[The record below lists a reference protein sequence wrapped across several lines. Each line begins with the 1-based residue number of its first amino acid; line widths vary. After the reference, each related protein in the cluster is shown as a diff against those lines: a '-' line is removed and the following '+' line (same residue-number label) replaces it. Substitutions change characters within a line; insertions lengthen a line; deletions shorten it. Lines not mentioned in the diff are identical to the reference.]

1 MSSIPP
7 PECVTTAGMQA
18 GQVVGQPTWND
29 DAKVQLAE
37 RSLHAKLRQD
47 FFAVSPDADFQT
59 WFGRSARHGPSGEY
73 QGHGFRLCFAV
84 RPDFQEKLK
93 GVVDQLPNEFEGF
106 ELWCEPWSEAPI
118 TETF

>member
-1 MSSIPP
+1 
-7 PECVTTAGMQA
+7 MQA